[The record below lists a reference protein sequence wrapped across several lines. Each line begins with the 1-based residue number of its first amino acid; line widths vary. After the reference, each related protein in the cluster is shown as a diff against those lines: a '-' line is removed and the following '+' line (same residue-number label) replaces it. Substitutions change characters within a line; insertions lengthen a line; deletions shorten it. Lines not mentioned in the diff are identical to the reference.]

1 MPDCASLYRPETPAC
16 FGYCACRDDHLYE
29 LIQIRGNDAE
39 EFLQGQL
46 TQDLSL
52 LPAAVSLPAAWCNP
66 KGRVITTVRLLSLE
80 DSIGLVVPASLVE
93 TVIQKLTM
101 YRLRSDVSIDRAS
114 DNWTSIVISDDDAI
128 GALADNGLLPAANAA
143 CAGHGLIAVDFSTGD
158 RFVEIFGPERAFGVA
173 GLSIDSNNVDGQRTA
188 MKIQAGIAE
197 ITSENTEK
205 YTPHMLNLDKQGAIS
220 FNKGCYTGQEV
231 VARTENLGE
240 SKRRLKRYACDAPDI
255 EIGDKLSDGERD
267 VGTVVNVSGT
277 DLLAVTPVETH
288 EKTLIIKGAKAH
300 PAPVDD

>member
-1 MPDCASLYRPETPAC
+1 MPDCAALYRLETAAC
-16 FGYCACRDDHLYE
+16 FGYCACRGDHLYE
-29 LIQIRGNDAE
+29 LIQICGNDAE

-80 DSIGLVVPASLVE
+80 ESIGLMVPASLVDV
-93 TVIQKLTM
+93 VIQRLTM

-114 DNWTSIVISDDDAI
+114 DNWTSIVIGGDDAI
-128 GALADNGLLPAANAA
+128 GALADKGLLPAANAA
-143 CAGHGLIAVDFSTGD
+143 RASHGLIAVDFSGAD
-158 RFVEIFGPERAFGVA
+158 RFVEIFGPEQAFADA
-173 GLSIDSNNVDGQRTA
+173 GLAIESNHDDELRAA
-188 MKIQAGIAE
+188 MKIRAGIAE

-205 YTPHMLNLDKQGAIS
+205 FTPHMLNLDKQGAIS

-240 SKRRLKRYACDAPDI
+240 CKRRLKRYACDAPDI

-267 VGTVVNVSGT
+267 VGTVVNVSGN
-277 DLLAVTPVETH
+277 DLLAVTPVAAH
-288 EKTLIIKGAKAH
+288 EKTLIIRGAKAH